1 MKRVISLAVLLWL
14 GGCVTQHRTVTTLS
28 LPMMLFN
35 QGHPFVSES
44 FAERLALLVFDEKYP
59 KDIFSARGPGN
70 IVDKGDVW
78 LVTFENALVSPDDA
92 NALPTF
98 DGKVVAR
105 RLTVTI
111 RKTNGEIVTIS

>member
-1 MKRVISLAVLLWL
+1 M
-14 GGCVTQHRTVTTLS
+14 T
-28 LPMMLFN
+28 LFN
-35 QGHPFVSES
+35 QGHPFVSKS

-59 KDIFSARGPGN
+59 KDIFSARGPGS

-78 LVTFENALVSPDDA
+78 LVTFENDLVSPEDVSA
-92 NALPTF
+92 VPTF
-98 DGKVVAR
+98 NGKVVTR